1 MIQFKHTQKPE
12 YLRMAYNNDTFRF
25 YSDTVSPS
33 YAEVL
38 IQGET
43 TIRLYANPEG
53 IFYCN
58 LKPYIAAMINTQ
70 NFEDTT
76 LTSLI
81 VTDPGSFT
89 YMSNEGRLFKA
100 SVEFKIVQN
109 TGDDLAIDTTSMELE
124 WLAGAQQYGEFRIL
138 RKDDLLIL
146 TPPLPHT
153 VNNWYIKYWEGYP
166 FDISFYSN
174 RETIKLLNTSNLLNG
189 EFNTEQE
196 CTRLFFSDGRT
207 DVTLE
212 DFIPMN
218 TGINLL
224 ELTRENDGNIYNLT
238 VDKANGCKGIYLK
251 WFNAQGGYSYWL
263 FENTYAIDRVVK
275 SLGELNRD
283 FNNLEYSLAR
293 TVQIGQQVQDT
304 IKVVAELLT
313 PPQRNIVQN
322 LLESP
327 KVYLFT
333 GTPYGRTNYHDWVEV
348 AVKTNTARIKNSREE
363 LTNFSLDLELPERYT
378 ITL

>member
-1 MIQFKHTQKPE
+1 
-12 YLRMAYNNDTFRF
+12 
-25 YSDTVSPS
+25 
-33 YAEVL
+33 
-38 IQGET
+38 
-43 TIRLYANPEG
+43 
-53 IFYCN
+53 
-58 LKPYIAAMINTQ
+58 
-70 NFEDTT
+70 
-76 LTSLI
+76 
-81 VTDPGSFT
+81 
-89 YMSNEGRLFKA
+89 MSNEGRLFKA
-100 SVEFKIVQN
+100 SVEFKIIQI
-109 TGDDLAIDTTSMELE
+109 TGDDLVIDTTSMELE

-153 VNNWYIKYWEGYP
+153 VNNWYIKYWDGYP

-174 RETIKLLNTSNLLNG
+174 RESIKLLNTSNLLNG

-212 DFIPMN
+212 DFIPMS

-363 LTNFSLDLELPERYT
+363 LTNFSFDLELPERYT
-378 ITL
+378 LTL